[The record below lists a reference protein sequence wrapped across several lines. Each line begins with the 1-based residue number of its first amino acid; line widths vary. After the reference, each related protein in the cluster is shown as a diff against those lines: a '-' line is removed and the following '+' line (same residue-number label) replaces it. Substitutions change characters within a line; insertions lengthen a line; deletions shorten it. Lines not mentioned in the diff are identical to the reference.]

1 MKKFLLSITLFVL
14 PAYILLAI
22 GDYFFSLKATHSNLY
37 HIENWYDLMQGT
49 IDADIVAMGNS
60 RTFVHIN
67 PIILDSVL
75 DVNSYNLGFDG
86 SSINRQIKKYN
97 LYRKFNRK
105 PKLIIQNI
113 DNITLHYL
121 VGYEMEQFF
130 PYFWNMSLRKEFFS
144 SEPFSIWDKYIP
156 FYRYY
161 HNLGYKDIY
170 HLITST
176 KRNQTKGFQGK
187 DLPWDGTR
195 FRQIDTVLFVL
206 NDESA
211 SMFDDYLCKVKD
223 EGINI
228 VFVYTPTYIGLTK
241 KMYSYHQQMHDNFQK
256 YANKYN
262 IPILDYTDLDIC
274 YDTAFFYN
282 SMHLN
287 KKGADIFTDSLA
299 NDIKR
304 LGLL

>member
-144 SEPFSIWDKYIP
+144 SEPFSIWDK
-156 FYRYY
+156 
-161 HNLGYKDIY
+161 
-170 HLITST
+170 
-176 KRNQTKGFQGK
+176 
-187 DLPWDGTR
+187 
-195 FRQIDTVLFVL
+195 
-206 NDESA
+206 
-211 SMFDDYLCKVKD
+211 VKD